1 MTGAHATPCAQIWF
15 GLNTSVLVAK
25 PYNRRPRARSA
36 PAPSAKRP
44 RTAPRAIP
52 PPAAAAAEAG
62 PINVV
67 NDDGRLVALVGHAMN
82 EIKNADLEQSAAAM
96 PGAGDDRTAS
106 SGTRKARDRERKRQQ
121 ARNGQKAWDA
131 ARDNIVKIAML
142 TQAPPVGARCRCCQG
157 RADLPGS
164 VVCREC
170 AIPGRAYLCA
180 QCNVMLHG
188 ERGSLRR
195 HDVRRWSGE
204 AYEQLPPVPDG
215 HRPTGE
221 DDESRLGTLA
231 RGRPLHVRG
240 HTRRLLISCHR
251 ADLAFGAAVQPGEVP
266 RHRLRNVSSGP

>member
-131 ARDNIVKIAML
+131 
-142 TQAPPVGARCRCCQG
+142 
-157 RADLPGS
+157 
-164 VVCREC
+164 
-170 AIPGRAYLCA
+170 
-180 QCNVMLHG
+180 
-188 ERGSLRR
+188 
-195 HDVRRWSGE
+195 DVRTRH
-204 AYEQLPPVPDG
+204 ATIL
-215 HRPTGE
+215 
-221 DDESRLGTLA
+221 SRS
-231 RGRPLHVRG
+231 R
-240 HTRRLLISCHR
+240 C
-251 ADLAFGAAVQPGEVP
+251 
-266 RHRLRNVSSGP
+266 